1 MLNLPSLVITQ
12 WLNTVNKLCASLHLN
27 YVNCS
32 TDWVQYPVRWKIYLL
47 DSLGKNCDLK
57 KYTYRFL
64 IYGFVLICI
73 KVSSYHVHQPFETYL
88 QVWLKCSLV
97 GVGKHRVVTRKLCQE
112 RIIIKKCFWK
122 SSNGN
127 ELIDW
132 QLIYKS
138 KLINFLE
145 MSSCST
151 YLMED

>member
-1 MLNLPSLVITQ
+1 MTQHCQQAVCKLAPKLRKLFNRLSTIPS
-12 WLNTVNKLCASLHLN
+12 TVKTLSLGFSREKLWS
-27 YVNCS
+27 
-32 TDWVQYPVRWKIYLL
+32 KEIYLQVSHLRVCL
-47 DSLGKNCDLK
+47 DLHQSLQLPRPS
-57 KYTYRFL
+57 TFRE
-64 IYGFVLICI
+64 
-73 KVSSYHVHQPFETYL
+73 SYL
-88 QVWLKCSLV
+88 QVWLKYSLV
-97 GVGKHRVVTRKLCQE
+97 GVGKHRVVTWKLCQE
-112 RIIIKKCFWK
+112 RIIIKICFWK